1 MTLKEFERNM
11 EKYQGQIERYN
22 NILNDRLISMRVKDL
37 IGDELKELKGYSLF
51 DFINILKIL
60 RMFELGRITKEE
72 KEELLIA
79 LETYNEKLLETA
91 RLPKTMTDPVAIKFA
106 RDKAIDEMG
115 IVREELTNKGIDPN
129 PKNTIKIEDIVKF
142 DVLSRLDS
150 KSSTQTNTQIFK
162 SDVVKQLSE
171 RFSTEVLRI
180 SENDKENIELYN
192 LLKLEY
198 LKYRKFIG
206 LSDKTIVE
214 EEYLMA
220 YEKTDD
226 EELKEE
232 IRKELSVD
240 PYNLVFTTLPFDI
253 TSFIDYLNAK
263 DRKRLEPEEVT
274 YESEFS
280 GSIR

>member
-11 EKYQGQIERYN
+11 EQYQGQIERYN

-115 IVREELTNKGIDPN
+115 IVREELINKGIDPN

-150 KSSTQTNTQIFK
+150 KSSAQTNTQIFK

-180 SENDKENIELYN
+180 SENDKENVELYN

-206 LSDKTIVE
+206 SSDKAIVE

-280 GSIR
+280 GSTR